1 MPNPAVPF
9 EGVIADTLADS
20 TPHWVERPRPPADAP
35 NVVLVL
41 LDDTGFAQLG
51 CYGSSIDTPNIDR
64 LAARG
69 LRYNNFHTTAMCS
82 PTRASLLTGRNH
94 HSVGVGAIMEMATG
108 FPGYDCEIPK
118 SAATV
123 AEVLRRGGYNT
134 WALGKWHLVPD
145 WKRSIVGPYDNW
157 PVAMGFE
164 RYYGFMGADTDQFS
178 PTLYR
183 DNHRVET
190 PASSGGTP
198 GYHVS
203 EDLIDEAI
211 GLVNDQ
217 TSVDPTR
224 PFFCYVGFGAT
235 HAPHQV
241 PSEYIERYAGRFD
254 QGWDVERE
262 RILERQVTEGIV
274 PPGTELAPVNR
285 RVQAW
290 ADLSGDEK
298 RLFARMHEV
307 YAGFLA
313 HTDEQIGRLIDA
325 VDAAGRLDDTVFIVL
340 SDNGASPEGDTHG
353 RFSEMTLLNGVEERL
368 EDILPRIDEL
378 GGPSANSH
386 YPMGWAQAGNTPL
399 KRYKQ
404 FTHGGGIRDPFVI
417 AWPNGID
424 DAGSIRTQYHHVADV
439 APMILELA
447 GIDPPEAIDGVQQ
460 QPVEGVSMAYS
471 LTDAQAPSPK
481 QCQYYEMMGS
491 RAIWSEGWKAVC
503 PVQRR
508 PLDEQ
513 RWELYDIEHDFAE
526 LHDLAGEHPDKLAE
540 LIELWWREAQA
551 HHVLPMADGFERL
564 LAERPPAIPVRD
576 VYTYL
581 PGITTV
587 PEGVT
592 HDVRRRPHAI
602 TAFVTIDHPG
612 PIEGVLFAQGGRFG
626 GFSLYLQDGR
636 LHYVHNR
643 AGTRCG
649 ISAPVDLDEGDHV
662 LRFECDDR
670 GGAGDG
676 ALFVD
681 GVLVAEGPLPHLVSM
696 RYAFDEGF
704 DVGRDTTT
712 PVTDDYACP
721 FAFTATLHR
730 VEVAVGGTALV
741 DPQAEVDAAIA
752 RQ

>member
-1 MPNPAVPF
+1 M
-9 EGVIADTLADS
+9 
-20 TPHWVERPRPPADAP
+20 
-35 NVVLVL
+35 
-41 LDDTGFAQLG
+41 
-51 CYGSSIDTPNIDR
+51 
-64 LAARG
+64 
-69 LRYNNFHTTAMCS
+69 
-82 PTRASLLTGRNH
+82 
-94 HSVGVGAIMEMATG
+94 
-108 FPGYDCEIPK
+108 
-118 SAATV
+118 
-123 AEVLRRGGYNT
+123 
-134 WALGKWHLVPD
+134 
-145 WKRSIVGPYDNW
+145 
-157 PVAMGFE
+157 
-164 RYYGFMGADTDQFS
+164 
-178 PTLYR
+178 
-183 DNHRVET
+183 
-190 PASSGGTP
+190 
-198 GYHVS
+198 
-203 EDLIDEAI
+203 
-211 GLVNDQ
+211 
-217 TSVDPTR
+217 
-224 PFFCYVGFGAT
+224 
-235 HAPHQV
+235 
-241 PSEYIERYAGRFD
+241 
-254 QGWDVERE
+254 
-262 RILERQVTEGIV
+262 
-274 PPGTELAPVNR
+274 
-285 RVQAW
+285 
-290 ADLSGDEK
+290 
-298 RLFARMHEV
+298 
-307 YAGFLA
+307 
-313 HTDEQIGRLIDA
+313 
-325 VDAAGRLDDTVFIVL
+325 
-340 SDNGASPEGDTHG
+340 
-353 RFSEMTLLNGVEERL
+353 
-368 EDILPRIDEL
+368 
-378 GGPSANSH
+378 
-386 YPMGWAQAGNTPL
+386 
-399 KRYKQ
+399 
-404 FTHGGGIRDPFVI
+404 I